1 MREAQKQDKLCRD
14 FRGQVEW
21 LTKSEKRLKE
31 ELLALNEKL
40 KQVRSEL
47 SRKDQHLRDY
57 KDRMDLIQSEVAGRG
72 DLEGELSKLRDINR
86 RQRVDLE
93 GKDN

>member
-1 MREAQKQDKLCRD
+1 M
-14 FRGQVEW
+14 EW

-93 GKDN
+93 VKDN

>member
-1 MREAQKQDKLCRD
+1 
-14 FRGQVEW
+14 VEW

-57 KDRMDLIQSEVAGRG
+57 KDGMDLIQSEVAGRG

-93 GKDN
+93 VKDN